1 MGNKRPVLGSAA
13 GEAGLAQFS
22 GKCVLVTGATTGIGF
37 AAAKAFLAEG
47 GQVAITGQNAGR
59 LDDAAGALPGAVPI
73 LADAG
78 SVADAEMIARVIED
92 RFGRLDVMF
101 LNAGIAPR
109 STLAQITEA
118 KFDEMFAVNVKG
130 IVFPVQ
136 KLEHLL
142 PVGASIIVTTS
153 MNNRVGMEK
162 THLYSASKA
171 AARSLVRT
179 LANELSDRRIR
190 VNAISPGPVA
200 TAMATKVDM
209 SEEEVRALGARIMPR
224 IPLAR
229 VAEADEIAKIALF
242 LASDAASYMTG
253 AELMADGGWTDVA
266 P

>member
-1 MGNKRPVLGSAA
+1 MAP
-13 GEAGLAQFS
+13 FT
-22 GKCVLVTGATTGIGF
+22 GKFVLVTGATTGIGF
-37 AAAKAFLAEG
+37 ATAKAFLAEG
-47 GQVAITGQNAGR
+47 AQVVITGQNAER
-59 LDDAAGALPGAVPI
+59 LDQAAAALPGAVPI

-78 SVADAEMIARVIED
+78 SVADAGQIADLIED
-92 RFGRLDVMF
+92 RFGRIDILF

-142 PVGASIIVTTS
+142 SVGASIIVTTS
-153 MNNRVGMEK
+153 MNNRIGMEK

-179 LANELSDRRIR
+179 LANELSDRKIR

-200 TAMATKVDM
+200 TAMATKVDL
-209 SEEEVRALGARIMPR
+209 SEEELRALGEKIMPR

-229 VAEADEIAKIALF
+229 IAESDEIAKIALF
-242 LASDAASYMTG
+242 LASDGASYMTG